1 MYVIIL
7 YLFFYLNLIVFIYY
21 LAIGNNFN
29 IRDASIADLAEKI
42 SSKSN
47 TQYAVWVSFYEIY
60 NDQVF
65 DLLTMPVKKDAKRAV
80 LKIRE
85 DPKSHV
91 PYVEGLIHIPVFNTS
106 ETLKILKFG
115 ERNLQKSSNSV
126 NQSSSRSHAIFTMKL
141 VSIEDSHNLF
151 QHQ

>member
-1 MYVIIL
+1 
-7 YLFFYLNLIVFIYY
+7 
-21 LAIGNNFN
+21 
-29 IRDASIADLAEKI
+29 
-42 SSKSN
+42 
-47 TQYAVWVSFYEIY
+47 
-60 NDQVF
+60 
-65 DLLTMPVKKDAKRAV
+65 MPVKKDVKRAV

-91 PYVEGLIHIPVFNTS
+91 PYVEGLIHIPVFNTA

-141 VSIEDSHNLF
+141 VSIEDNHNLF